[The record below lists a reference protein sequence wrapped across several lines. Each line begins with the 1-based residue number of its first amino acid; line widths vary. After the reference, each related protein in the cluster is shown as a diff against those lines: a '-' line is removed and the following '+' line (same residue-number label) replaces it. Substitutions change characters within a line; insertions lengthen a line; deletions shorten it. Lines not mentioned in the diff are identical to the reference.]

1 MSFDNGTCQK
11 IIGKMKKPYVKHH
24 VCAGVEMYA
33 DRDEKKPFAAISV
46 NDEQSY
52 TVWCVLKIIA
62 IIVLVMWSI
71 CKVKRIF
78 KKLF

>member
-1 MSFDNGTCQK
+1 MSFDNETCQK
-11 IIGKMKKPYVKHH
+11 LVRKMKKPYVKHR

-33 DRDEKKPFAAISV
+33 DRDEKKPFAAMSV
-46 NDEQSY
+46 NDEQCYSL
-52 TVWCVLKIIA
+52 WCVLKIIA

-71 CKVKRIF
+71 CKVKRIL